1 MFGAPF
7 RIKLR
12 VLILLKYRH
21 NFHHTGPD
29 YKGEFHLG
37 RPPHNEKRPSAS
49 GGRMLTE
56 LFEAGFEIS
65 NAVQVSPTIE
75 LQACN

>member
-12 VLILLKYRH
+12 VLIL
-21 NFHHTGPD
+21 
-29 YKGEFHLG
+29 
-37 RPPHNEKRPSAS
+37 
-49 GGRMLTE
+49 LTE